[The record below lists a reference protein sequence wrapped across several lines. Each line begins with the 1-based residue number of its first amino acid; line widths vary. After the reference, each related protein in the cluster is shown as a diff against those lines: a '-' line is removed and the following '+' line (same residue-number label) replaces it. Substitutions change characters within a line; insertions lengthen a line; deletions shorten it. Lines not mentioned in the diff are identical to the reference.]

1 MVKPIRSP
9 PYCYLLAVLGKQK
22 VKENDLFCQIALF
35 MLYDDQRMIVGL
47 YETNEKTKQCYFSF
61 FYRVYEDRLVVLPSS
76 EIAHFNVL
84 YLIVN
89 SSLAKT
95 SDIRLSKIKPFQ
107 GKLSVFSILKWD
119 AEPFLLL
126 LNQINEYD

>member
-1 MVKPIRSP
+1 
-9 PYCYLLAVLGKQK
+9 
-22 VKENDLFCQIALF
+22 

-95 SDIRLSKIKPFQ
+95 GDIRLSKIKPFQ